1 MRIQSA
7 QSLKTNE
14 HHRTAYAILALKS
27 HKKSENKYRSQT
39 AAAGLRSIHDKSMS
53 KYTMVYWADKHRARL
68 INERE
73 VAKLNV
79 VCTER

>member
-39 AAAGLRSIHDKSMS
+39 AAIGLKTIYNKTMS
-53 KYTMVYWADKHRARL
+53 DHTMIFWADKHRARL
-68 INERE
+68 INDRE
-73 VAKLNV
+73 VAQLEL
-79 VCTER
+79 VCTGR

>member
-14 HHRTAYAILALKS
+14 HHRAAYAILALKS

-39 AAAGLRSIHDKSMS
+39 AAIGLKAIHNKTMS
-53 KYTMVYWADKHRARL
+53 DHTMIFWADKHRARL

-73 VAKLNV
+73 IAQLNL
-79 VCTER
+79 VCTDR